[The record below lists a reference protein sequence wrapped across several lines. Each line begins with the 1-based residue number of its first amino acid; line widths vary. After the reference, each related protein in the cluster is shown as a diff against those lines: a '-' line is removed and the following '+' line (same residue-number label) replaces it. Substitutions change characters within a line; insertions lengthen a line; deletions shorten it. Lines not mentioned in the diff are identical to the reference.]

1 MYDGSSRG
9 QPHLLLLGFRNPLMW
24 LILIFDSL
32 LCKCICIQDILVT
45 AFIIC
50 SWHTFSC
57 YLKSCH
63 TACCKKIDLCCHL
76 DQRDCIVFQ
85 FAVNPYPPNKE
96 GVMHHSS
103 TPMNFVR
110 AARSTCSSL
119 AAGTH
124 TRTELSPER
133 PMVQLNYVT
142 PMLRAPVGSR
152 NDCRHCLSQV
162 WWSIRMH
169 TMQHTAASVMHMV
182 SHGCMTLHKDVCRYY
197 WVYVCI

>member
-1 MYDGSSRG
+1 MQIHY
-9 QPHLLLLGFRNPLMW
+9 
-24 LILIFDSL
+24 
-32 LCKCICIQDILVT
+32 ICMQDIIVT

-50 SWHTFSC
+50 KRHMFSC
-57 YLKSCH
+57 FWTRVTLYV
-63 TACCKKIDLCCHL
+63 AKKQIWVAIGIR
-76 DQRDCIVFQ
+76 QRDCIVFQ

-96 GVMHHSS
+96 WAMHHSS
-103 TPMNFVR
+103 TPMTFVH
-110 AARSTCSSL
+110 AARSICSSL

-169 TMQHTAASVMHMV
+169 NVQHTAASVMHMV
-182 SHGCMTLHKDVCRYY
+182 SHGCMTLHKDVCR
-197 WVYVCI
+197 CCGG